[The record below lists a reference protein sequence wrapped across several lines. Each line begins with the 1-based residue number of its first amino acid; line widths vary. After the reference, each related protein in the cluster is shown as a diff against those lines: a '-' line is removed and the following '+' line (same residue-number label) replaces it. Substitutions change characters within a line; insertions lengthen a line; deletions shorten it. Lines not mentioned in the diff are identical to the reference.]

1 MAATILAWTNQ
12 ATVQEEGLLDSCLGS
27 LLPQISFL
35 LGQAHQGQVS
45 EVVAPE
51 YNQLHAGDRKRPKL
65 FKFDFD
71 PVDDVLL
78 SVRLRLI
85 CSLKRGLESQ

>member
-1 MAATILAWTNQ
+1 M
-12 ATVQEEGLLDSCLGS
+12 
-27 LLPQISFL
+27 
-35 LGQAHQGQVS
+35 S

-78 SVRLRLI
+78 GVRLRLL